1 MNSFN
6 SYQNPMNIVTG
17 KKLGGLDRNGMTY
30 LNS

>member
-6 SYQNPMNIVTG
+6 SYQHPMIVTG
-17 KKLGGLDRNGMTY
+17 KMLGGFDRIDMTY